1 MDILYYGGH
10 GDKNIKAINLDNV
23 KNIECKD
30 INSDIKRYSYI
41 DNEGLGLYMDGAL
54 IHHFFE
60 KEIMTMYYEI
70 LKSDDKI
77 KEIYDLY
84 CERFISDDYY
94 RQLIIDNGFM
104 AFKNYLKSRR
114 LTPNDIFYSF
124 KFDGVKRYLKLIESN
139 RWLPNNKNVIYE
151 LLSIT
156 LTNYYVGYLSCQV

>member
-10 GDKNIKAINLDNV
+10 GDKNIKAINLDVV

-30 INSDIKRYSYI
+30 INIDIKRYRYI
-41 DNEGLGLYMDGAL
+41 ENEGLGLYMDGVL

-60 KEIMTMYYEI
+60 NEIMTMYHEI

-77 KEIYDLY
+77 KETYDLY
-84 CERFISDDYY
+84 CQRFISDDYY

-104 AFKNYLKSRR
+104 AFKKYLKSER
-114 LTPNDIFYSF
+114 LTPHDIFYSF
-124 KFDGVKRYLKLIESN
+124 KFDGVERYLKLIESN
-139 RWLPNNKNVIYE
+139 RWLPNNEKVIYE

-156 LTNYYVGYLSCQV
+156 LGSYYIGYLNCQV